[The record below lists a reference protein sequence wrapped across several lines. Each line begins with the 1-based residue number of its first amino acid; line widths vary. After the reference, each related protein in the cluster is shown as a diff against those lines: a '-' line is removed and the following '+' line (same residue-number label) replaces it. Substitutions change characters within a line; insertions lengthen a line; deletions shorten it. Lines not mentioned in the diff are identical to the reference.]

1 MGHIQSSDVSH
12 KIMCSDQSRVSEILK
27 FVWFNH
33 CIGLTVLLFPQVRS
47 IVIDVRRT
55 ISVSNLEQF
64 SLLQEFASIH

>member
-1 MGHIQSSDVSH
+1 MSH
-12 KIMCSDQSRVSEILK
+12 YITCLDPSCASEKLK
-27 FVWFNH
+27 FVWFFH
-33 CIGLTVLLFPQVRS
+33 CIDLTVLVFPQVRS